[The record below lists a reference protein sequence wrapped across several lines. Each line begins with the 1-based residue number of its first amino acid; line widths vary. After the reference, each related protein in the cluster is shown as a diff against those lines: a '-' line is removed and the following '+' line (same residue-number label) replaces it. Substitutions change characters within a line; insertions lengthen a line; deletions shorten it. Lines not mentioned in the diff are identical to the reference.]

1 MKAHRLRAIFWK
13 EFIQM
18 RRDRGTLGLL
28 LVIPM
33 VQVLLFGY
41 AIRMDV
47 RNLRT
52 AVLDGSRTA
61 ESRELVQKLE
71 ATKNFLIVSHVE
83 SYEQAIELLDRGQV
97 RAAFVIPPEYAR
109 NLKRGRPVAV
119 QVLVDATD
127 PTASQNAIA
136 AAQMVG
142 QQVNFGLVAGR
153 LGIDAIRGTPPLEV
167 RVRPL
172 YNPALRSA
180 MFIVPGIIGMI
191 LSLTLMIVTSMAI
204 VRERERGT
212 LEQLIVTPLT
222 RGEIMLGK
230 IAPYVLVGYVQM
242 TAVLLIG
249 RLVFNVPIR
258 GSLWLIYAESML
270 FIIGNL
276 GLGLFISTLARTQA
290 QAMQVSYFFVMPNIL
305 LSGFMFPREGMPIIP
320 REIGLVFPLT
330 YYLQVLRGIVLKG
343 VGLKELWPQTL
354 ALVGFALLYFT
365 FSVRRFRKSLE

>member
-61 ESRELVQKLE
+61 ESRELAQKLE
-71 ATKNFLIVSHVE
+71 ATKNFRIVSHVE
-83 SYEQAIELLDRGQV
+83 SYEQAIELLDRGWV

-142 QQVNFGLVAGR
+142 QQVNLGLIAGR
-153 LGIDAIRGTPPLEV
+153 LGIDATRGTPPLEV
-167 RVRPL
+167 RVLPL

-343 VGLKELWPQTL
+343 VGLRELWPQTL

-365 FSVRRFRKSLE
+365 FSVSRFRKSLE

>member
-1 MKAHRLRAIFWK
+1 VKAHRLRAIFWK

-33 VQVLLFGY
+33 AQVLLFGY

-61 ESRELVQKLE
+61 ESRELAQRLE
-71 ATKNFLIVSHVE
+71 ATGNFRIVSHVE
-83 SYEQAIELLDRGQV
+83 SYADALELLDRGAV

-109 NLKRGRPVAV
+109 SLKRDRPVAV

-142 QQVNFGLVAGR
+142 QQVNFGLVANR
-153 LGIDAIRGTPPLEV
+153 LGIDATRGSPPLEV

-191 LSLTLMIVTSMAI
+191 LSLTLMIVTSLAI

-230 IAPYVLVGYVQM
+230 IAPYVLVGYVQIS
-242 TAVLLIG
+242 AVLLIG
-249 RLVFNVPIR
+249 WLVFHVPIR

-305 LSGFMFPREGMPIIP
+305 LSGFMFPREGMPLIP
-320 REIGLVFPLT
+320 QKIGLAFPLT

-343 VGLKELWPQTL
+343 VGVQELWPQTL
-354 ALVGFALLYFT
+354 ALLGFALLYFT

>member
-61 ESRELVQKLE
+61 ESRELAQKLE
-71 ATKNFLIVSHVE
+71 ATKNFRIVSHVE

-153 LGIDAIRGTPPLEV
+153 LGIDAIRGAPPLEV

-343 VGLKELWPQTL
+343 VGLKELWPQPL

>member
-61 ESRELVQKLE
+61 ESRELAQKLE
-71 ATKNFLIVSHVE
+71 ATKNFRIVSHVE

-153 LGIDAIRGTPPLEV
+153 LGIDAIRGAPPLEV